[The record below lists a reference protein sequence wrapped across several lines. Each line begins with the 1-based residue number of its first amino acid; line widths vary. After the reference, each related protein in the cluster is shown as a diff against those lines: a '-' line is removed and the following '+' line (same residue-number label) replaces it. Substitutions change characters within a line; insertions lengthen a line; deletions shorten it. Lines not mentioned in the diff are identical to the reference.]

1 MNSVKLKKLCFGAL
15 LNPAAWGCAAFDH
28 QVIGGWI
35 AVLLFCIIGW
45 FNVALGVALCVVGF
59 MLHLIVFPIA
69 EYKIQ
74 MSDKVLSILL
84 FNSDFHRRYRND
96 FRRKMSIVRIIASH
110 SDGHDEIIW
119 SGKEVFGCDVRL
131 IEAGIFLF
139 KPHLAF
145 WGIICDG
152 YEYGKDLGWRV
163 ADLIFDEKTSRSKK
177 SLHFLMGNGFISLNV
192 DGYDQDS
199 IFTYFFQTAQYKP
212 LNSDKPIHVVL
223 GRIFQHLLCTIDGKN
238 YLIGFHLNE
247 DDIPMAYII
256 IAPTIIWKHNG
267 KDIAIHADVNGA
279 FQLPKH

>member
-35 AVLLFCIIGW
+35 AVLLFCVIGW
-45 FNVALGVALCVVGF
+45 FHTAAWVALWVLLF
-59 MLHLIVFPIA
+59 MIHLIICPAQTFTL
-69 EYKIQ
+69 Q
-74 MSDKVLSILL
+74 LSDKKLIVLV
-84 FNSDFHRRYRND
+84 FNSDFYRRYRTD
-96 FRRKMSIVRIIASH
+96 LRRKMSLVRIIALH
-110 SDGHDEIIW
+110 SDGH
-119 SGKEVFGCDVRL
+119 SEVVWNRKNIFGCDVRFTKN
-131 IEAGIFLF
+131 GIFLF
-139 KPHLAF
+139 KPYPAS
-145 WGIICDG
+145 WAIVCDG

-177 SLHFLMGNGFISLNV
+177 SLHFLMGNGLISLNV
-192 DGYDQDS
+192 DGYDKDS
-199 IFTYFFQTAQYKP
+199 IFTYFFQTAKYKP
-212 LNSDKPIHVVL
+212 LNSGKPIHVVL

>member
-15 LNPAAWGCAAFDH
+15 LKPTAWGCAAFDH
-28 QVIGGWI
+28 QVVGGWI

-119 SGKEVFGCDVRL
+119 SGKEVFGCDVRF
-131 IEAGIFLF
+131 IDAGIFLF
-139 KPHLAF
+139 KPHFAF

-177 SLHFLMGNGFISLNV
+177 TLHFLMGNSFISLNV
-192 DGYDQDS
+192 DGYDKDS
-199 IFTYFFQTAQYKP
+199 VFTYFFQTAMYKP
-212 LNSDKPIHVVL
+212 LNSDMPVHIVL
-223 GRIFQHLLCTIDGKN
+223 GRIFQHLLCSIDGKN

-247 DDIPMAYII
+247 EDIPMAYII

-267 KDIAIHADVNGA
+267 KDIAIHADENGA

>member
-28 QVIGGWI
+28 QVIGGWV

-119 SGKEVFGCDVRL
+119 SGKEVFGCDVRF

-139 KPHLAF
+139 KPHFAF

-192 DGYDQDS
+192 DGYDKDS

-212 LNSDKPIHVVL
+212 LNSDMPIHVVL

-267 KDIAIHADVNGA
+267 KDIAIHADENGA

>member
-28 QVIGGWI
+28 QVIGGWV

-119 SGKEVFGCDVRL
+119 SGKEVFGCDVRF
-131 IEAGIFLF
+131 IDAGIFLF
-139 KPHLAF
+139 KPHFAF

-192 DGYDQDS
+192 DGYDKDS
-199 IFTYFFQTAQYKP
+199 IFTYFFQTAKYKP
-212 LNSDKPIHVVL
+212 LNSDMPIHVVL

-267 KDIAIHADVNGA
+267 KDIAIHADEDGA

>member
-28 QVIGGWI
+28 QVVGGWI

-45 FNVALGVALCVVGF
+45 FHTAAWVALWVLLF
-59 MLHLIVFPIA
+59 MIHLIICPAQTFTL
-69 EYKIQ
+69 Q
-74 MSDKVLSILL
+74 LSDKKLIVLV
-84 FNSDFHRRYRND
+84 FNSDFYRRYRTD
-96 FRRKMSIVRIIASH
+96 LRRKMSLVRIIALH
-110 SDGHDEIIW
+110 SDGH
-119 SGKEVFGCDVRL
+119 SEVVWNRKNIFGCDVRFTKN
-131 IEAGIFLF
+131 GIFLF
-139 KPHLAF
+139 KPYPAS
-145 WGIICDG
+145 WAIVCDG

-192 DGYDQDS
+192 DGYDKDS
-199 IFTYFFQTAQYKP
+199 IFTYFFQTAKYKP
-212 LNSDKPIHVVL
+212 LNSDMPVHIVL

-247 DDIPMAYII
+247 EDIPMAYII

>member
-28 QVIGGWI
+28 QVVGGWI

-119 SGKEVFGCDVRL
+119 SGKEVFGCDVRF
-131 IEAGIFLF
+131 IDAGIFLF
-139 KPHLAF
+139 KPHFAF

-177 SLHFLMGNGFISLNV
+177 TLHFLMGNSFISLNV
-192 DGYDQDS
+192 DGYDKDS
-199 IFTYFFQTAQYKP
+199 VFTYFFQTAMYKP
-212 LNSDKPIHVVL
+212 LNSDMPVHIVL
-223 GRIFQHLLCTIDGKN
+223 GRIFQHLLCSIDGKN

-247 DDIPMAYII
+247 EDIPMAYII

-267 KDIAIHADVNGA
+267 KDIAIHADENGA